1 MKTLI
6 IEVVD
11 TKRIGELVTVSRM
24 FDDTPDI
31 LALGAPEVPGIFG
44 NAYYSEDTVPTNMVD
59 SAVQLIQQQ
68 GYDLVLLSATTVGT
82 EIAGPLSARLNAPV
96 LSEVIGVNPD
106 MTVIRPLYG
115 GKAVA
120 KLQINHSPTILTIR
134 RKYFEQTEMVG
145 KTTATALESEAAP
158 VTFLS
163 EEKTETVG
171 IPLEDA
177 EVVVSGG
184 RGVGSSENFA
194 MLQEIADNLK
204 AALGAS
210 RGAVDEGWATPSMQI
225 GQTGNI
231 VAPSVYLAVGI
242 SGASQHLAGITN
254 AKCVVAINKDEDA
267 NIFKRARF
275 GIVEDFKKVVPVLSQ
290 VLKEGNIS

>member
-1 MKTLI
+1 MKILI

-31 LALGAPEVPGIFG
+31 LALGAPEVPGTFG
-44 NAYYSEDTVPTNMVD
+44 NAYYSEDTVPANVVD

-68 GYDLVLLSATTVGT
+68 CYDLVLLSATTVGT
-82 EIAGPLSARLNAPV
+82 EMAGPLSVRLNAPI
-96 LSEVIGVNPD
+96 LSEVIGVNPG
-106 MTVIRPLYG
+106 MTVVRPLYG

-120 KLQINHSPTILTIR
+120 KFQINHSPTILTIR
-134 RKYFEQTEMVG
+134 RKCFEPTEMVG
-145 KTTATALESEAAP
+145 KTTATALKSEAVP

-163 EEKTETVG
+163 EGKTETVG

-177 EVVVSGG
+177 EVIVSGG

-194 MLQEIADNLK
+194 ILQELADNLK

-210 RGAVDEGWATPSMQI
+210 RGAVDEGWATPNMQI

-231 VAPSVYLAVGI
+231 VAPSLYLAVGI

-254 AKCVVAINKDEDA
+254 AKCVVAINKDKDA

-290 VLKEGNIS
+290 VLKEGNI